1 MDFTTI
7 SKKLENSSI
16 KSPVEFH
23 HALHHAFLNIAMSLD
38 NGTVFDS
45 SEVSLNFYIWDLL
58 LISNLSVFFFTFQEI
73 EMTYE
78 MYRFCINLIDDEQSL
93 SLPV

>member
-38 NGTVFDS
+38 HGN
-45 SEVSLNFYIWDLL
+45 
-58 LISNLSVFFFTFQEI
+58 
-73 EMTYE
+73 E
-78 MYRFCINLIDDEQSL
+78 MYRFCVKFIDDEQSL
-93 SLPV
+93 SLPVEKKKRRRR

>member
-23 HALHHAFLNIAMSLD
+23 HAIHHAFLNIAMSLD
-38 NGTVFDS
+38 GS
-45 SEVSLNFYIWDLL
+45 SEVNMNFYIRNLH
-58 LISNLSVFFFTFQEI
+58 LISNLS
-73 EMTYE
+73 
-78 MYRFCINLIDDEQSL
+78 L
-93 SLPV
+93 

>member
-7 SKKLENSSI
+7 SKKLENSNI

-45 SEVSLNFYIWDLL
+45 SE
-58 LISNLSVFFFTFQEI
+58 EI
-73 EMTYE
+73 VMTYE
-78 MYRFCINLIDDEQSL
+78 MYRFCIQYK
-93 SLPV
+93 PYR